1 MDRICTQCGGP
12 KYSQPCYPGGNRAGK
27 SQHWYSRIDE
37 LRDSL
42 SALDERMAV
51 LERGGK
57 PQYQPQVEK
66 KPEQKKGGTP
76 LG

>member
-1 MDRICTQCGGP
+1 
-12 KYSQPCYPGGNRAGK
+12 GNWAGQ
-27 SQHWYSRIDE
+27 SPHWYSREDE

-42 SALDERMAV
+42 SALEERMAV

-57 PQYQPQVEK
+57 PQYQPQVET